1 MGLLPFCL
9 SRPWIGVLTWSWLGY
24 MNPHRMTWGFAYDLP
39 FGMMVRLATVVGLVI
54 TRDRKGLPNAIEV
67 YLLLALWGWFLVTT
81 IFAFYPDDA
90 WIQFNKVSKILVGIF
105 LSLFLL
111 QDARKLRALIWVIA
125 LSIGF
130 FGVKGGIFSI
140 MTGAQNQ
147 VLRPRDSF
155 ISGNTEIGLALN
167 MVIPLLV
174 FLQREETKLWRR
186 RLLMAAA
193 ILSIIASLGT
203 YSRGALVGLAV
214 VVPLVFLKSRARLI
228 LLPLL
233 DVAIFVLPSVMP
245 RQWLERMGTIE
256 TYEQDVSANQRLNSW
271 YVARELAKDYPIM
284 GGGFRTFSKDIY
296 EAYMPGYKYAENA
309 LDAHSIYFEVL
320 GEHGFTGLALFVA
333 LIASTLLSLRRI
345 IWKTRREPSQ
355 QWICNCAQMLE
366 VSVLAYA
373 VSGAF
378 LSMTYFDL
386 FYHQVVITVI
396 LKTLMKAPAPAP
408 EPSTALEPSG
418 APALATAWPCAASP
432 ASACATATRSASS
445 RSRR

>member
-1 MGLLPFCL
+1 VTFRDVLLTFVIMGWRPFCL

-39 FGMMVRLATVVGLVI
+39 FGMMVMLATVVGLVI
-54 TRDRKGLPNAIEV
+54 TKDKKGLPNAIEV

-81 IFAFYPDDA
+81 LFAFYPDEA

-111 QDARKLRALIWVIA
+111 QDARKVRALIWVIA

-147 VLRPRDSF
+147 VLGPRDSF

-167 MVIPLLV
+167 MVIPLLI
-174 FLQREETKLWRR
+174 FLQREETRAWRR
-186 RLLMAAA
+186 RMLMAAA

-203 YSRGALVGLAV
+203 YSRGALIGLAV

-233 DVAIFVLPSVMP
+233 AIAIVVLPSVMP

-256 TYEQDVSANQRLNSW
+256 TYDQDVSANQRLNSW

-284 GGGFRTFSKDIY
+284 GGGFRTFSRDIY

-309 LDAHSIYFEVL
+309 LDAHSIYFQVL
-320 GEHGFTGLALFVA
+320 GEHGFTGLVLFVA
-333 LIASTLLSLRRI
+333 LIASTLLSLRRL
-345 IWKTRREPSQ
+345 IWKTRRDPSQ

-378 LSMTYFDL
+378 LSMSYFDL

-396 LKTLMKAPAPAP
+396 LKTLVTAPVTAP
-408 EPSTALEPSG
+408 EASIALEPSG
-418 APALATAWPCAASP
+418 GQALAKA
-432 ASACATATRSASS
+432 
-445 RSRR
+445 

>member
-1 MGLLPFCL
+1 MTFRDVVLTCLIMGLLPFCL

-39 FGMMVRLATVVGLVI
+39 FGMMVMLATVVGLVI
-54 TRDRKGLPNAIEV
+54 TRDKRGLPNAIEV

-147 VLRPRDSF
+147 VLGPRDSF

-233 DVAIFVLPSVMP
+233 AVGIFVLPSVMP

-309 LDAHSIYFEVL
+309 LDAHSIYFQVL

-378 LSMTYFDL
+378 LSMSYFDL

-408 EPSTALEPSG
+408 EASTALELSS
-418 APALATAWPCAASP
+418 AQALAKA
-432 ASACATATRSASS
+432 
-445 RSRR
+445 

>member
-1 MGLLPFCL
+1 VTFRDVLLTCVIMGLLPFCL

-39 FGMMVRLATVVGLVI
+39 FGMMVMVATVVGLVI
-54 TRDRKGLPNAIEV
+54 TKDKKGLPNAIEV

-81 IFAFYPDDA
+81 MFAFYPEEA
-90 WIQFNKVSKILVGIF
+90 WLQFNKVSKILVGIF

-111 QDARKLRALIWVIA
+111 QDAQKIRALIWVIA

-147 VLRPRDSF
+147 VLGPRDSF

-167 MVIPLLV
+167 MVIPLLI
-174 FLQREETKLWRR
+174 FLQRGETRMYRR

-193 ILSIIASLGT
+193 LLSIIASLGT
-203 YSRGALVGLAV
+203 YSRGALIGLAV

-233 DVAIFVLPSVMP
+233 AVGIFVLPSVMP
-245 RQWLERMGTIE
+245 TRWLERMGTIE
-256 TYEQDVSANQRLNSW
+256 TYDQDVSANQRLNSW

-284 GGGFRTFSKDIY
+284 GGGFRTFSRDIY
-296 EAYMPGYKYAENA
+296 ETYMPGYKYAENA
-309 LDAHSIYFEVL
+309 LDAHSIYFQVL

-333 LIASTLLSLRRI
+333 LIGSTLLSLRRI
-345 IWKTRREPSQ
+345 IWKTRRDPNQ

-378 LSMTYFDL
+378 LSMSYFDL
-386 FYHQVVITVI
+386 FYHLVVITVI
-396 LKTLMKAPAPAP
+396 LKTLAKAPAPGP
-408 EPSTALEPSG
+408 EAEVVAGPS
-418 APALATAWPCAASP
+418 
-432 ASACATATRSASS
+432 SS
-445 RSRR
+445 RALVKA

>member
-1 MGLLPFCL
+1 MTFRDVILTCLIMGLLPFCL

-39 FGMMVRLATVVGLVI
+39 FGMMVMLATVVGLVI

-147 VLRPRDSF
+147 VLGPRDSF

-233 DVAIFVLPSVMP
+233 AVAIFVLPSVMP

-309 LDAHSIYFEVL
+309 LDAHSIYFQVL

-378 LSMTYFDL
+378 LSMSYFDF

-418 APALATAWPCAASP
+418 APALAKA
-432 ASACATATRSASS
+432 
-445 RSRR
+445 

>member
-1 MGLLPFCL
+1 
-9 SRPWIGVLTWSWLGY
+9 

-39 FGMMVRLATVVGLVI
+39 FGMMVMLATVVGLVI
-54 TRDRKGLPNAIEV
+54 TRDKKGLPNAIEV

-147 VLRPRDSF
+147 VLGPRDSF

-233 DVAIFVLPSVMP
+233 AVAIFVLPSVMP

-309 LDAHSIYFEVL
+309 LDAHSIYFQVL

-333 LIASTLLSLRRI
+333 LIVSTLLSLRRI

-378 LSMTYFDL
+378 LSMSYFDL

-408 EPSTALEPSG
+408 EPSTALEPSS
-418 APALATAWPCAASP
+418 APALAKA
-432 ASACATATRSASS
+432 
-445 RSRR
+445 

>member
-1 MGLLPFCL
+1 MTFRDVVLTCLIMGLLPFCL

-39 FGMMVRLATVVGLVI
+39 FGMMVMLATVVGLVI
-54 TRDRKGLPNAIEV
+54 TRDKKGLPNAIEV

-147 VLRPRDSF
+147 VLGPRDSF

-233 DVAIFVLPSVMP
+233 AVAIFVLPSVMP

-309 LDAHSIYFEVL
+309 LDAHSIYFQVL

-378 LSMTYFDL
+378 LSMSYFDL

-408 EPSTALEPSG
+408 EPSTALEPSS
-418 APALATAWPCAASP
+418 AQALAKA
-432 ASACATATRSASS
+432 
-445 RSRR
+445 